1 MKKLIFVFILFRGL
15 AGLSLCHATAEC
27 NIVWSGYF
35 YQSPVSGSSP
45 TAETA
50 RTQQATYEVFI
61 NMYAKEPQEWS
72 NGCYNRHDI
81 WEEWPCDD
89 YYYHACQDGR
99 WSYGQTYCAHHGSGY
114 WDVVCE
120 STLIELSSFIATPKS
135 GKIILSWNT
144 ASETDNV
151 GFNLYRAESENGEY
165 IQINDSLIPAKGT
178 STAGATY
185 EFIDSGLKNRKTY
198 YYKLEDIDV
207 NGVSTFHGPVTAT
220 PRLLFRFFK

>member
-1 MKKLIFVFILFRGL
+1 MIRNLR
-15 AGLSLCHATAEC
+15 
-27 NIVWSGYF
+27 N
-35 YQSPVSGSSP
+35 
-45 TAETA
+45 
-50 RTQQATYEVFI
+50 
-61 NMYAKEPQEWS
+61 WS

-81 WEEWPCDD
+81 WVEWPCDD

-165 IQINDSLIPAKGT
+165 IQINDSLIPAKGSAT
-178 STAGATY
+178 EGAAY
-185 EFIDSGLKNRKTY
+185 EFIDTDVKNRKTY

-207 NGVSTFHGPVTAT
+207 NGVSTFHGPVSAT
-220 PRLLFRFFK
+220 PRLLFRLFK